1 MTRAHLIWG
10 IVSVLAA
17 GFLLFGVY
25 GRDTTKEMLSTVKVP
40 TKDAAATSTPSV
52 ATSSAP
58 ATAARHAPVIFG
70 SIPYWDQDRAAADF
84 KQHVD
89 AYDIISMF
97 WYRLDTEGD
106 VVKYRYAKEDPALL
120 AFAKQHGVKTLA
132 LIANLPDTGDWDP
145 DRVDA
150 AIGTPEARAAHIAAI
165 RALAAEKGF
174 DGINIDYEFLEDSQT
189 EDFSAFIRDLAA
201 GLHADGRIL
210 AVAIHAQ
217 YAGGP
222 TRGQDLR
229 ALQAADILAFMTYD
243 EHWETS
249 EPGPVASLPWVREV
263 LTYAISL
270 GLDPKKIYM
279 GLPLYGYDWPKGGE
293 AEGRE
298 YEDVVR
304 IANQEGASVRFDAFS
319 ASPVVTY
326 RDAGGGRELWFENVE
341 SFAAKYRLAHE
352 YGLGGVH
359 FWRLGR
365 EDTRIYDVIG
375 E

>member
-1 MTRAHLIWG
+1 MTRAHIAWG
-10 IVSVLAA
+10 IACLFVA
-17 GFLLFGVY
+17 GFLLFGVSV
-25 GRDTTKEMLSTVKVP
+25 RDENMEMLSSVIV
-40 TKDAAATSTPSV
+40 ARNNQATST
-52 ATSSAP
+52 ATSSVPVP
-58 ATAARHAPVIFG
+58 ASPVAHDKIIFG
-70 SIPYWDQDRAAADF
+70 SIPYWDQDRAVADF
-84 KQHVD
+84 KQHAD
-89 AYDIISMF
+89 TYDIISMF
-97 WYRLDTEGD
+97 WYRLDPDGGI
-106 VVKYRYAKEDPALL
+106 VKYRYAKEDPSLL
-120 AFAKQHGVKTLA
+120 AFARARGVKTLA
-132 LIANLPDTGDWDP
+132 LIANLPENGDWDP
-145 DRVDA
+145 DRVEA
-150 AIGTPEARAAHIAAI
+150 AIGSPEARAAHIAAI
-165 RALAAEKGF
+165 RALAEEKGF
-174 DGINIDYEFLEDSQT
+174 DGINVDYEFLRDSQT

-249 EPGPVASLPWVREV
+249 GPGPVASLPWVREV
-263 LTYAISL
+263 LTYALSL

-279 GLPLYGYDWPKGGE
+279 GLPLYGYDWPQGGT

-304 IANQEGASVRFDAFS
+304 IANLDGSEVRFDAFA

-326 RDAGGGRELWFENVE
+326 RDGGEQRELWFENVE
-341 SFAAKYRLAHE
+341 SFTAKYRLADE
-352 YGLGGVH
+352 YDLGGVH
-359 FWRLGR
+359 LWRLGR
-365 EDTRIYDVIG
+365 EDMRIYEVLG